1 MMNQDQKILE
11 EVYKGL
17 YSETATFADPR
28 GSEVV
33 SVDQFKEVYK
43 KLANDDVD
51 DHTVIQD
58 IIQNAQYFIDSD
70 EPEYEQVMSNFING
84 EIIRVITDP
93 NPNIDFQVTV
103 QAQDGEKALF
113 GVKKTR
119 DGFESFAMS

>member
-1 MMNQDQKILE
+1 MINQDQKILE

-17 YSETATFADPR
+17 YSEQATFADPR
-28 GSEVV
+28 DSQEVPL
-33 SVDQFKEVYK
+33 DQFKEVYK
-43 KLANDDVD
+43 
-51 DHTVIQD
+51 IED
-58 IIQNAQYFIDSD
+58 IIQKAQYFIDSD